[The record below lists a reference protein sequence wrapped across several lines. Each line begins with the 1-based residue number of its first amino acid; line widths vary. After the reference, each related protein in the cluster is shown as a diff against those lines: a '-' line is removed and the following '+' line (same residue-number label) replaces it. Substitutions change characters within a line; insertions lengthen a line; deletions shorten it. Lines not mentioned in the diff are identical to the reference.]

1 MISDIKNSLHAVLTS
16 LKETE
21 VLKTLSR
28 EEMDQLT
35 TAELRDIELATEVYD
50 VVNELIRKLDE
61 KR

>member
-28 EEMDQLT
+28 EEIDQLT
-35 TAELRDIELATEVYD
+35 TAELRDIELSTEVYD

-61 KR
+61 KI

>member
-1 MISDIKNSLHAVLTS
+1 MISDIKNSLHAVLTN

-21 VLKTLSR
+21 LLKELS
-28 EEMDQLT
+28 EDEMNYLT

>member
-28 EEMDQLT
+28 EEIDQLT